1 MIRSLGLR
9 DMPALRKLQPDGVWL
24 DLHHYLI
31 HRRTAL
37 QVALIAPVP
46 WWGTGLASYVLE
58 SERGV
63 QGFVQMLKQPGGQAA
78 DLLFL
83 APGLARRS
91 EDSPVWDALLAYCIA
106 SAGDQ
111 GARRLFAS
119 LPVSSAE
126 VDVLAA
132 SGFAIYS
139 HETVFRLD
147 KVSAAPAPEATTL
160 RQQHLSD
167 AWWLRRLYSLYT
179 PAPVQHAEGFNE
191 KDEPSKPMAW
201 WEMSHFE
208 SYVIERQAEISG
220 GVQVVSGRRGHWIIL
235 HGDAGDS
242 ACMSL
247 LLQQGLHI
255 AGKSRWPV
263 YCAVRDYQGGL
274 SAVLQD
280 QGFTPAAQRMRLVK
294 HLAVRVKAPEVAPVP
309 TLAVH
314 TPS

>member
-1 MIRSLGLR
+1 MIRALGLR
-9 DMPALRKLQPDGVWL
+9 DIPALRKLQPDGVWL

-37 QVALIAPVP
+37 QIALISPVP

-58 SERGV
+58 TEQGV

-78 DLLFL
+78 DMLFL
-83 APGLARRS
+83 APGLARRA
-91 EDSPVWDALLAYCIA
+91 EVAPVWEALLAYCVA
-106 SAGDQ
+106 GAGDQ

-119 LPVSSAE
+119 LPVNSAE
-126 VDVLAA
+126 ADVFAA
-132 SGFAIYS
+132 LGFAIYS
-139 HETVFRLD
+139 YETVFRLD
-147 KVSAAPAPEATTL
+147 AATVAPPPAAGL
-160 RQQHLSD
+160 RQQHPGD

-179 PAPVQHAEGFNE
+179 PAPVQHAEGLSDKE
-191 KDEPSKPMAW
+191 DPSKSMAW

-208 SYVIERQAEISG
+208 SYVMERQAELSG

-255 AGKSRWPV
+255 VGKNRATV

-280 QGFTPAAQRMRLVK
+280 QGFIPFAQRARLVK
-294 HLAVRVKAPEVAPVP
+294 HLTVRVKAPELSPVP
-309 TLAVH
+309 SLAVH